1 MWVQIAIACMVAA
14 SYLGMGIVLHRAHQY
29 DRQGDVAT
37 LTFTSRVRYYLQLAF
52 RLLVVTLFCIILV
65 IDVQE
70 YGTTAFSYYTIW
82 NFALQTVYH
91 ALAAGF
97 LLSHWNAR
105 GGATVVVQSHPLN
118 SLFDICLT
126 NSLLVAVV
134 FWTEL
139 YYPTMPWYS
148 YIQHGV
154 NTLLFVLE
162 LFLGDFDVQS
172 EDFKYAGMSPT
183 IYTTFIWISHD
194 TWLDGWWPY
203 DFLSMDTSTTPL
215 WYIGIFLGHFVL
227 FGGAYGLSQVK
238 TRCIPTLQPEMTSIQ
253 GNGARPTS
261 YQSIV

>member
-1 MWVQIAIACMVAA
+1 METPVAPLWYIGVFVGHFAMYGAAYGISLLKAKLLPSYCPVLEKNALPIVATVQGMTIVALMWVQITIASIVAA
-14 SYLGMGIVLHRAHQY
+14 SYLSTGLVLHRAHQH
-29 DRQGDVAT
+29 GLEADVAT
-37 LTFTSRVRYYLQLAF
+37 LTFTSRGRYYLQLAL

-65 IDVQE
+65 IDAQE
-70 YGTTAFSYYTIW
+70 YGTTALSYYTIW

-97 LLSHWNAR
+97 LLSHWRAR
-105 GGATVVVQSHPLN
+105 DGASVVVKSRPLN

-148 YIQHGV
+148 YVQHGV
-154 NTLLFVLE
+154 NTVLFVLE

-194 TWLDGWWPY
+194 TWL
-203 DFLSMDTSTTPL
+203 
-215 WYIGIFLGHFVL
+215 H
-227 FGGAYGLSQVK
+227 
-238 TRCIPTLQPEMTSIQ
+238 
-253 GNGARPTS
+253 
-261 YQSIV
+261 